1 MSGQQ
6 ADATGQR
13 LQMWPREDVEAREA
27 KGGEGDFKGVA
38 EPGDFSQEKT
48 NPPGVRNTGSPGVR
62 QWELDRQQAEAT

>member
-1 MSGQQ
+1 M
-6 ADATGQR
+6 
-13 LQMWPREDVEAREA
+13 EAREA

-48 NPPGVRNTGSPGVR
+48 NPPGVRNPGSPGVR